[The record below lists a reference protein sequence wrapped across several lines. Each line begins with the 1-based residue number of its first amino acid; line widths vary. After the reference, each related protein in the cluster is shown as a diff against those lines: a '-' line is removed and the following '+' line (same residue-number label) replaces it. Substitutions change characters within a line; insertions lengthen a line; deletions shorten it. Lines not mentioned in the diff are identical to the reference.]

1 MTQIS
6 PPIVFGLV
14 FLSCYKV
21 LFAKPPERYNT
32 HSLWSSMHLTPVHI
46 TAQSYKAASL
56 LLKHMFNNGDIET
69 CAVAFD
75 FVPDLC

>member
-56 LLKHMFNNGDIET
+56 LLKHMLLLCLT